1 MHLKSTILHHNNSNM
16 STIRKSI
23 TFTDTLNNWVQSL
36 IAAGEYTNESE
47 YIRDLVRRD
56 RERNSEIMLLR
67 KELQKGLDSGISNK
81 TVDDIFEEAIQELK
95 KNGRV

>member
-1 MHLKSTILHHNNSNM
+1 M